1 MTCLQLAVPLAPAS
15 CLEKKQKENNITSA
29 SEVIDLIEILKH
41 TRMIEP
47 RTLAVVRVTGT
58 VSLRYASE
66 GDSCAESGLSIWTSD
81 PVLR

>member
-15 CLEKKQKENNITSA
+15 CLEKNKKKKHHERKRSDRSLN
-29 SEVIDLIEILKH
+29 EILKH

-47 RTLAVVRVTGT
+47 RTLAEVRVTGT

>member
-15 CLEKKQKENNITSA
+15 CLEKKTKRKNITSA
-29 SEVIDLIEILKH
+29 SEVIDLSEILKH

-47 RTLAVVRVTGT
+47 RTLAEVRVTGT